1 MSLYKIVSVY
11 LLIVLCLTISVN
23 NTFANSNDEPHPL
36 EYIYPEIGYK
46 LVEEATS
53 EFEQHFKQNLKLPLR
68 VPPIEFTHYFGRFND
83 LEGEKNDSF
92 EVEFISD
99 RSPENHYKIN
109 VRPLENKIPI
119 RDKFIMGVY
128 DLKNENRATY
138 MTISG
143 FNVLVFDKDN
153 WQYMLSI
160 DKRASDKVT
169 AENLVQ
175 IANSIDYPTGQID

>member
-1 MSLYKIVSVY
+1 
-11 LLIVLCLTISVN
+11 
-23 NTFANSNDEPHPL
+23 
-36 EYIYPEIGYK
+36 
-46 LVEEATS
+46 
-53 EFEQHFKQNLKLPLR
+53 
-68 VPPIEFTHYFGRFND
+68 
-83 LEGEKNDSF
+83 
-92 EVEFISD
+92 
-99 RSPENHYKIN
+99 
-109 VRPLENKIPI
+109 
-119 RDKFIMGVY
+119 
-128 DLKNENRATY
+128 